1 MSFDSRKSIETRKDN
16 KKNEKQVK
24 KKESLKVSIPQ

>member
-16 KKNEKQVK
+16 KKNDKQAK
-24 KKESLKVSIPQ
+24 KKQTLKISLPQ